1 MGSIALTLVVGLGI
15 GVVVGA
21 LGAGGGI
28 LAVPVLVYLLGQPP
42 HDATTESLV
51 IVGITAVFAIIHHA
65 RAGTVVWGRGL
76 VFALVSVAGA
86 VAGSRVSVLVA
97 PDVLMVLFALLLAVV
112 AAVMIRRAL
121 RARRGERGEGGRRS
135 AADGPGVPA
144 ADGAGSAAA
153 DVPGAATVRS
163 WPRLVLA
170 ALLTGALTGFFGVG
184 GGFIVVP
191 MLVIVLGLG
200 MRDAAGTSLLVM
212 IIATGGSLLAR
223 IGTDVHPDWGVTL
236 VFAAAS
242 SVGAMIGGPL
252 SARARPS
259 TLTWLFALLLAGV
272 ALSTLIATLG
282 GGR

>member
-1 MGSIALTLVVGLGI
+1 MGSIALTLAVGLGI

-65 RAGTVVWGRGL
+65 RAGTVDWRRGL

-86 VAGSRVSVLVA
+86 VAGSRLSVLVA
-97 PDVLMVLFALLLAVV
+97 PDVLMVLFALLLACV
-112 AAVMIRRAL
+112 AAVMIRRAV
-121 RARRGERGEGGRRS
+121 RARREETGGDGRRS
-135 AADGPGVPA
+135 AADGPGVPP
-144 ADGAGSAAA
+144 ADGT
-153 DVPGAATVRS
+153 GAVAVRS

-200 MRDAAGTSLLVM
+200 MRRAAGTSLLVM
-212 IIATGGSLLAR
+212 IIATAGSLLAR

-242 SVGAMIGGPL
+242 SLGAMVGGPL
-252 SARARPS
+252 SARARVS

-272 ALSTLIATLG
+272 ALSTLIATLSG
-282 GGR
+282 AHR